1 MMAHQ
6 QNSQLDI
13 SGLLIMMKQRGASD
27 LFISADVPPSVKVD
41 GKLSPL
47 VNVTLTEE
55 DSRNLAYS
63 LMNEQ
68 QRRDFEDTNE
78 CNFAVFPKEI
88 GRFRVNVFVQQGKVG
103 MVLRT
108 IEMTIPSIE
117 SLSLP
122 DVLKDIVMSKRGLVI
137 FVGATGSGKSTSIAS
152 MLGYANDNR
161 YGHIL
166 TIEDPVE
173 FVHESK
179 NCLVTQREV
188 GVDTESFTVGLQNA
202 MRQAPDIILIG
213 EIRSRETMDHAV
225 VFAET
230 GHLCMATLHA
240 NNSNQALDRII
251 NFFPEERRNQ
261 LLMDLSLNLR
271 AIVSQRLIP
280 KKDGKGRV
288 PAVEV
293 MLNTPLVS
301 EMVLKGEVHGLKEIM
316 SKSRELG
323 MQTFDQSLFDL
334 LESGQITYE
343 DAIRNADSP
352 NDLRL
357 QIKLHGKQAKAHD
370 FGGELKHLRV

>member
-1 MMAHQ
+1 MEQQ
-6 QNSQLDI
+6 QNAQLDI

-41 GKLSPL
+41 GKLTPL
-47 VNVTLTEE
+47 VNVTLTED

-68 QRRDFEDTNE
+68 NRRDFEDTNE

-108 IEMTIPSIE
+108 IEMEIPTIE
-117 SLSLP
+117 SLHLP
-122 DVLKDIVMSKRGLVI
+122 DVLKDIVMSKRGMVI

-173 FVHESK
+173 FVHQSK
-179 NCLVTQREV
+179 NCLITQREV

-213 EIRSRETMDHAV
+213 EIRSQETMDHAV
-225 VFAET
+225 VFSET

-251 NFFPEERRNQ
+251 NFFPEDRRDQ

-271 AIVSQRLIP
+271 AIISQRLIP
-280 KKDGKGRV
+280 RK
-288 PAVEV
+288 
-293 MLNTPLVS
+293 N
-301 EMVLKGEVHGLKEIM
+301 
-316 SKSRELG
+316 
-323 MQTFDQSLFDL
+323 
-334 LESGQITYE
+334 
-343 DAIRNADSP
+343 
-352 NDLRL
+352 
-357 QIKLHGKQAKAHD
+357 
-370 FGGELKHLRV
+370 

>member
-1 MMAHQ
+1 MEQQ
-6 QNSQLDI
+6 QNAQLDI

-41 GKLSPL
+41 GKLTPL
-47 VNVTLTEE
+47 VNVTLTED

-68 QRRDFEDTNE
+68 NRRDFEDTNE

-108 IEMTIPSIE
+108 IEMEIPTIE
-117 SLSLP
+117 SLHLP
-122 DVLKDIVMSKRGLVI
+122 DVLKDIVMSKRGMVI

-173 FVHESK
+173 FVHQSK
-179 NCLVTQREV
+179 NCLITQREV

-213 EIRSRETMDHAV
+213 EIRSQETMDHAV
-225 VFAET
+225 VFSET

-251 NFFPEERRNQ
+251 NFFPEDRRDQ

-271 AIVSQRLIP
+271 AIISQRLIP
-280 KKDGKGRV
+280 RKNGKGRV

-301 EMVLKGEVHGLKEIM
+301 ELVLKGEIHELKEIM

-334 LESGQITYE
+334 LEAGKITYD
-343 DAIRNADSP
+343 DAILNADSP

-357 QIKLHGKQAKAHD
+357 QIKLHGKQAKEHD